1 MALPTIDE
9 EAYSSHKEAFD
20 AAVEKHL
27 GGQAANSPVLTEEQH
42 DKILSGMIAWKD
54 AHALTDSDPIL
65 AADAKKDVLS
75 TYGHG
80 VYKWAQ
86 KYAVTEH
93 GGVSH
98 LVFKFDE
105 GTPLDEVMRPSHT
118 KRVFDDL
125 LRAHATNSA
134 HRKARG
140 LQAAVKA
147 AHGNSIP
154 QWMCKLFTDS
164 CPHCIKRT

>member
-1 MALPTIDE
+1 MALPVDD
-9 EAYSSHKEAFD
+9 AYDSHKEAFN

-27 GGQAANSPVLTEEQH
+27 SKQAANSPVLTEEQH
-42 DKILSGMIAWKD
+42 GTILSGLIAWTG
-54 AHALTDSDPIL
+54 AHALNDSDPIS
-65 AADAKKDVLS
+65 AADAKKEVLS

-86 KYAVTEH
+86 KYAVNEH

-98 LVFKFDE
+98 LVFKFEE
-105 GTPLDEVMRPSHT
+105 GTPLDEVMRQSHT
-118 KRVFDDL
+118 GRVFDDL
-125 LRAHATNSA
+125 LRAHATNGA
-134 HRKARG
+134 HCKARG

-154 QWMCKLFTDS
+154 QWMCKVFTGD
-164 CPHCIKRT
+164 

>member
-1 MALPTIDE
+1 MATFDA
-9 EAYSSHKEAFD
+9 EADAAYWSHKEAFD
-20 AAVEKHL
+20 AAVKKHL

-54 AHALTDSDPIL
+54 ASALADPIP
-65 AADAKKDVLS
+65 AADAKKEVLS

-125 LRAHATNSA
+125 LRAHATNGA

-154 QWMCKLFTDS
+154 QWMCKVFTDS

>member
-1 MALPTIDE
+1 MRTLDDDV
-9 EAYSSHKEAFD
+9 AYDSHKEAFD

-27 GGQAANSPVLTEEQH
+27 GGHAANSPVLTEEQH
-42 DKILSGMIAWKD
+42 GTILSGLIAWKGACVLSD
-54 AHALTDSDPIL
+54 VDPIL
-65 AADAKKDVLS
+65 AADAKKDVLT

-86 KYAVTEH
+86 KYSVNEH

-98 LVFKFDE
+98 LVFKSEE
-105 GTPLDEVMRPSHT
+105 GTPLDEVMQPSHT
-118 KRVFDDL
+118 GRVFDDL
-125 LRAHATNSA
+125 LRAHATNGA

-154 QWMCKLFTDS
+154 QWMCKAFTDS